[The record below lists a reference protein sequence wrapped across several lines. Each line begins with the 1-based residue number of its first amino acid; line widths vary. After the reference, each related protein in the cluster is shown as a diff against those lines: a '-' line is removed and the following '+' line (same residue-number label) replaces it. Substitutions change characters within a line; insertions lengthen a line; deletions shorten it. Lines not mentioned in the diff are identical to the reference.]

1 MIAAQSPD
9 AQTSLDAQAARE
21 AVDILQHTGA
31 TLIASNGDWNE
42 AQQAIARQVLE
53 ELAPRVVETMHAERQ
68 LLLDRLIPEMFRET
82 YPRYFSAAE
91 LSELAAYYASPTYK
105 KMRPL
110 WSRVESEARRT
121 GVDKLTLWRQYAP
134 AELSVDELLELR
146 AFRVSA
152 LGGKLEAVTPQL
164 YRDWGVWWGPRSRA
178 VIDAVMR
185 DYGTEFSK
193 RMRERQ
199 AAVDAAGAGRD

>member
-1 MIAAQSPD
+1 
-9 AQTSLDAQAARE
+9 
-21 AVDILQHTGA
+21 
-31 TLIASNGDWNE
+31 
-42 AQQAIARQVLE
+42 
-53 ELAPRVVETMHAERQ
+53 
-68 LLLDRLIPEMFRET
+68 
-82 YPRYFSAAE
+82 
-91 LSELAAYYASPTYK
+91 
-105 KMRPL
+105 MRPL

-134 AELSVDELLELR
+134 AELNVDELLELR